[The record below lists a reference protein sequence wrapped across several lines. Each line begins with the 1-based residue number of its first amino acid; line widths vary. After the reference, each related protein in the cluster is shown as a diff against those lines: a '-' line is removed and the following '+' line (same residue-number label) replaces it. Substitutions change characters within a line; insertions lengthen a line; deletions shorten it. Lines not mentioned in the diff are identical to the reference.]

1 MACALVLVLRV
12 IILTQGVYRNTEAA
26 KTVYARLLLAS
37 ASTLPETT
45 DDPQSATLPPED
57 LSQAFEQPD
66 VLCPACR
73 APVPLANTRY
83 ACCESG
89 HEWERCSVTLDL
101 VSVVQARTCTACER
115 KALLKSA
122 DPVLNELLLQ
132 ATCCLF
138 CGGRWMRVR

>member
-1 MACALVLVLRV
+1 M
-12 IILTQGVYRNTEAA
+12 
-26 KTVYARLLLAS
+26 YARLLLAS
-37 ASTLPETT
+37 ASTLPQTT
-45 DDPQSATLPPED
+45 DDPQGATLPPED
-57 LSQAFEQPD
+57 LSRAFEQPD

-83 ACCESG
+83 ARCESG

-122 DPVLNELLLQ
+122 DPVLHELLLR